1 MAQLAE
7 ELDFA
12 DGRHVEAVLE
22 LADLDLQRACTV
34 VSLLR
39 PLSQ

>member
-7 ELDFA
+7 KLDFA

-22 LADLDLQRACTV
+22 LADLDLRACTV